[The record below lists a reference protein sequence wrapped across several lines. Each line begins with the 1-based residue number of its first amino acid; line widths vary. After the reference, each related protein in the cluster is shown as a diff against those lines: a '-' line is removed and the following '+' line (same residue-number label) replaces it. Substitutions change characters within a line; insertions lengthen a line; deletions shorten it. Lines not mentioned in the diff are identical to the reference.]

1 MSISDWVS
9 HVLDGSTPFLIY
21 LALFSIVF
29 VETGILI
36 AFFLPGDSILF
47 AAGLVAATRSDT
59 NIAILVFFLS
69 LIHI

>member
-1 MSISDWVS
+1 MS

-59 NIAILVFFLS
+59 NIAILVFFIFLAAF
-69 LIHI
+69 LG